1 MGQYFDNDPN
11 IKSNQKIISFVI
23 ANKQFDFI
31 SDNGVFSKG
40 KIDQGSIVLLKTL
53 IKNATIKGDILDLGA
68 GYGTIGL
75 TLASLYREAKFLLV
89 DINTRACTL
98 ARKNM
103 TRMGLDN
110 VKIKESDRFS
120 SINERKFDIVIT
132 NPPIRAGKNVI
143 YSMFKEAYEHLAPNG
158 RLYIVIRKD
167 QGANTASKYIESVY
181 GNCTLID
188 RDKGYH
194 IYEAKKEES
203 VKANTEIKEELQ

>member
-11 IKSNQKIISFVI
+11 IKSNQKIISFVL
-23 ANKQFDFI
+23 ASRQFDFV

-40 KIDQGSIVLLKTL
+40 KIDQGSIVLLKAL
-53 IKNATIKGDILDLGA
+53 IKHASIKGNILDLGA

-89 DINTRACTL
+89 DVNTRACTL
-98 ARKNM
+98 ARINRKNF
-103 TRMGLDN
+103 GLTN
-110 VKIKESDRFS
+110 VEIKESDRFS
-120 SINERKFDIVIT
+120 SINDEIFDIVIT
-132 NPPIRAGKNVI
+132 NPPIRAGKEVI
-143 YSMFKEAYEHLAPNG
+143 YKMFKEAYEHLAPNG

-194 IYEAKKEES
+194 IYEAIKGES

>member
-1 MGQYFDNDPN
+1 MGQYFDNDPS

-40 KIDQGSIVLLKTL
+40 KIDTGSIVLLKAL
-53 IKNATIKGDILDLGA
+53 IKHANISGNILDLGA

-89 DINTRACTL
+89 DVNTRACTL
-98 ARKNM
+98 ARMNM
-103 TRMGLDN
+103 SRFNLNN
-110 VKIKESDRFS
+110 VEIIESNSFS
-120 SINERKFDIVIT
+120 NIDERVFDIVIT
-132 NPPIRAGKNVI
+132 NPPIRAGKKVI
-143 YSMFKEAYEHLAPNG
+143 YDMFLKAYEHLAPNG

-181 GNCTLID
+181 GNCTLIN
-188 RDKGYH
+188 RDKGYY
-194 IYEAKKEES
+194 IFEAIKEES